1 MSAPLERPKRD
12 LVKCEDMRLHAER
25 ARRFLACRSLEE
37 FLADELVQSAVVRCV
52 EVIGEAA
59 RLVSEET
66 RLLAPGIPWPLIVG
80 MRHVLAHDYGVVN
93 LEKVY
98 DVATRHLQPLI
109 DALMPLIKALE
120 AEANW
125 GGTDGPPNLD

>member
-1 MSAPLERPKRD
+1 MSTRREYLRRD

-25 ARRFLACRSLEE
+25 ARRFLAARSLEE
-37 FLADELVQSAVVRCV
+37 FLADDLVQSAVVRCV

-59 RLVSEET
+59 RLVSEDT

-80 MRHVLAHDYGVVN
+80 MRHVLAHEYGVVN

-98 DVATRHLQPLI
+98 DVATRHLQSLVV
-109 DALMPLIKALE
+109 DLMPLIASLE
-120 AEANW
+120 TQVGW
-125 GGTDGPPNLD
+125 LDEG